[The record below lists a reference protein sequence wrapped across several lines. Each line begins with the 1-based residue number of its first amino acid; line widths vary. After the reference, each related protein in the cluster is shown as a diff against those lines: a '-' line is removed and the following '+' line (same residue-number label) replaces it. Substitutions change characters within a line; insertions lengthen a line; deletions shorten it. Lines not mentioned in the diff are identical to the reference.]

1 MPHPPG
7 SSLAPASTHRRSRAP
22 KGFRVSFGRTQ
33 KAERAAGERA
43 LGLYLLMPP
52 QGQSQAVEG
61 EAGSGTETEPG
72 VRG

>member
-7 SSLAPASTHRRSRAP
+7 SSLAPASTHWLSRVP
-22 KGFRVSFGRTQ
+22 KGFQVCFGRTQ

-43 LGLYLLMPP
+43 MGLYLLMPP

-61 EAGSGTETEPG
+61 KAGSVTKTEPG
-72 VRG
+72 VWG